1 MSYLFKIEFTKKS
14 DYLNDDYDRLSEHEK
29 ENISNLESEYF
40 FDYDDLNDNYVC
52 IIVTSY
58 IEIKKYTNILKN
70 NLIEYTISDL
80 STDIISGEIDLE
92 ILLKDNFISTNQIKF
107 SIFIEDVNLWILKNT
122 NIDIILDRISRVGM
136 SNLKEV
142 EKDYLKNY
150 KI

>member
-1 MSYLFKIEFTKKS
+1 VSYLFKIEFTKKS